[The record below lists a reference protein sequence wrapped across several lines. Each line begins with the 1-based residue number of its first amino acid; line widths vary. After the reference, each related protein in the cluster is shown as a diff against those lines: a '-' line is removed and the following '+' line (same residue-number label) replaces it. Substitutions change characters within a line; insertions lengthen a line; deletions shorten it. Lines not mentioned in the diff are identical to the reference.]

1 MFEQF
6 MRRMGYISEKN
17 LINVAL
23 EIYEKEETSKLKDEK
38 DFYYKSGNANAIGY
52 ICGRLGIDITTI
64 VRKRRDDGRPN

>member
-23 EIYEKEETSKLKDEK
+23 EIYEKEETCKSKDEK

-64 VRKRRDDGRPN
+64 IREGRK